1 MDLQKEFSDER
12 ERRVIEELT
21 ETDHTKGKEFLD
33 NVIVANLRKQKDEKP
48 WLNYYC
54 ITFYHVHDICRVI
67 CNIDASMVLNREL
80 QDNCEYKSVMPS
92 TLIAAGIEAKK
103 YNIIPIIFDTY
114 DTVGRYTTAYRFELR
129 LF

>member
-12 ERRVIEELT
+12 ERRVIEDLT
-21 ETDHTKGKEFLD
+21 ETDYAKGKEYLD
-33 NVIVANLRKQKDEKP
+33 NFIVPKLRKQKDEKP

-67 CNIDASMVLNREL
+67 YNTDASMVLNREL
-80 QDNCEYKSVMPS
+80 QYNCECGVMPS

-103 YNIIPIIFDTY
+103 YNIIPIIFDSY
-114 DTVGRYTTAYRFELR
+114 DTAGRYTTAYRFEIR